1 MSNKK
6 KRIRYTDL
14 GKYRNVFEPDFVSS
28 SDPFSL
34 KGCWAERLFGNTNPI
49 ILELACGKG
58 DYTVQLAALNP
69 EQNFIGIDIKG
80 DRMWHGASQ
89 AEKMN
94 LINTAF
100 LRIDIVRLKN
110 YFAEDEIEEIW
121 ITFPDPQHKSK
132 QLKKRLTNPYYLNIY
147 QEILNSAGIVHL
159 KTDSEGLFE
168 YTLETVHDRGCKM
181 VEEIKDIYAKGE
193 LSEELKIKTYYEN
206 KYLEENRPIHYLS
219 FQFPS

>member
-1 MSNKK
+1 
-6 KRIRYTDL
+6 
-14 GKYRNVFEPDFVSS
+14 
-28 SDPFSL
+28 
-34 KGCWAERLFGNTNPI
+34 
-49 ILELACGKG
+49 
-58 DYTVQLAALNP
+58 
-69 EQNFIGIDIKG
+69 
-80 DRMWHGASQ
+80 MWHGASQ

-121 ITFPDPQHKSK
+121 ITFPDPQRKSK

-147 QEILNSAGIVHL
+147 QEILSSAGIVHL

-168 YTLETVHDRGCKM
+168 YTLETVRDRGCKM

-206 KYLEENRPIHYLS
+206 KYLEEDRPIHYLS

>member
-94 LINTAF
+94 LINNMEKRAE
-100 LRIDIVRLKN
+100 RRKIDQQEKEEKVKN
-110 YFAEDEIEEIW
+110 
-121 ITFPDPQHKSK
+121 KG
-132 QLKKRLTNPYYLNIY
+132 KRERKRREMGNFG
-147 QEILNSAGIVHL
+147 GI
-159 KTDSEGLFE
+159 
-168 YTLETVHDRGCKM
+168 
-181 VEEIKDIYAKGE
+181 
-193 LSEELKIKTYYEN
+193 
-206 KYLEENRPIHYLS
+206 
-219 FQFPS
+219 